1 MNGLP
6 FAQRGAPVLP
16 ASMAEALA
24 LVRRG
29 ELQRA
34 SSLLMKGLQGGAER
48 AEPASGPHTA
58 AARFRRRDI
67 EDVDDIRATSTAP
80 VWPRAPAH
88 TQGRARFSSVAFRH
102 GGADHP
108 FHLYVPASAAPP
120 AGRAVILM
128 LHGCTQDAQDFA
140 QGTRMNAQAER
151 TGALVLYPTQ
161 QRAANHNGCWNW
173 FRPEDQR
180 AGAGEPALLLA
191 MLGHVMA
198 TEAVDPRRAYVA
210 GLSAGGAMA
219 AVLAREYPEVFAA
232 VGVHSGLAAGAAHNM
247 MGALS
252 AMRSGAKGDAPGT
265 QGGGDPAVPLI
276 VFHGDRDT
284 TVHPRNGE
292 QLLGAAAPRGMTETQ
307 SGHSGDGQRYTRTL
321 VRSSDTKTIQAEH
334 WLLHGAGHA
343 WSGGDARG
351 SHASATGVN
360 ASQEMLRFFMER
372 PRVDKSS
379 L

>member
-34 SSLLMKGLQGGAER
+34 SSLLMKGLHGGAER

-58 AARFRRRDI
+58 AARFSRSDI
-67 EDVDDIRATSTAP
+67 EDVDDIRATSTAQ

-232 VGVHSGLAAGAAHNM
+232 VGVHSGLAA
-247 MGALS
+247 
-252 AMRSGAKGDAPGT
+252 R
-265 QGGGDPAVPLI
+265 I
-276 VFHGDRDT
+276 
-284 TVHPRNGE
+284 
-292 QLLGAAAPRGMTETQ
+292 
-307 SGHSGDGQRYTRTL
+307 
-321 VRSSDTKTIQAEH
+321 
-334 WLLHGAGHA
+334 
-343 WSGGDARG
+343 
-351 SHASATGVN
+351 
-360 ASQEMLRFFMER
+360 
-372 PRVDKSS
+372 
-379 L
+379 